1 MQQFSEEFLR
11 QWEHIISEVNTTE
24 IPLECM
30 KKVIFKL
37 KDNKQKTLNL
47 SSLRKQGLSWEEI
60 ESVLSRSLRELE
72 NDVKNVSWVVDVTA
86 VAKIVQPQTN
96 QLLKNL

>member
-1 MQQFSEEFLR
+1 MQQFSEEFLK

-30 KKVIFKL
+30 KRVVLKL
-37 KDNKQKTLNL
+37 RDKKRKTLNFL
-47 SSLRKQGLSWEEI
+47 TLRRQGLSWEEI
-60 ESVLSRSLRELE
+60 ESMLSRTLQELE
-72 NDVKNVSWVVDVTA
+72 PLVEDVEWTVDVTA

-96 QLLKNL
+96 QMLKNL

>member
-1 MQQFSEEFLR
+1 MQPLSEEFLR
-11 QWEHIISEVNTTE
+11 QWEHIISEVRTTE

-30 KKVIFKL
+30 KKVVLKL
-37 KDNKQKTLNL
+37 KQNKRKTINL
-47 SSLRKQGLSWEEI
+47 ELLRKQGLSCEEV
-60 ESVLSRSLRELE
+60 ESVLSRTLLELE
-72 NDVKNVSWVVDVTA
+72 DDVIDTTWVVDVGA